1 MQPTLVSSGEGHEHF
16 ILSLAYSSDSCT
28 IASGGADDIIR
39 LWDAKN
45 GLCLDELRGHTDYV
59 QAVAFSPVDRDLLVS
74 SGRDGKILLW
84 SLSDR
89 KLKNVVIKGHDAAVR
104 SFSFNS
110 DGQFLASCSGAQNSS
125 EKQDNTV
132 RVWNISSGMQI
143 LLLRFH
149 TATIHSVTWHP
160 ETQVL
165 ATASRDR
172 IVGVHTLGRELIT
185 SSKSLRG
192 HTDYVNA
199 VAWSPCGTALASAS
213 SDRSVRIWHSSSGEI
228 LQVQALCSF

>member
-1 MQPTLVSSGEGHEHF
+1 MF
-16 ILSLAYSSDSCT
+16 A
-28 IASGGADDIIR
+28 
-39 LWDAKN
+39 
-45 GLCLDELRGHTDYV
+45 
-59 QAVAFSPVDRDLLVS
+59 
-74 SGRDGKILLW
+74 ILLR
-84 SLSDR
+84 SIDDAIGIHGR
-89 KLKNVVIKGHDAAVR
+89 KKSSAPRDPSKPRNDWKKQAIEQR
-104 SFSFNS
+104 
-110 DGQFLASCSGAQNSS
+110 ASCSGAQNSS